1 MARKVLLDLDTGIDD
16 SMAICE
22 ALANPAFD
30 LVGITGVFGNVS
42 VDQGVRNAL
51 AVLHLLGRDDV
62 PVWAGA
68 RHPLLWDGDG
78 DFLPPRNIMD
88 IHGENGVGNVELPDS
103 PRAAEE
109 EGAVDA
115 IVRLC
120 RECGGDL
127 DIVAT
132 GPLTNLALVLERD
145 PGALGLAGS
154 VTVMGGAVATEGN
167 VSPCA
172 EANVFND
179 PEAASAVLTSGIPV
193 TLVGLDVTMKE
204 VLTREMVDR
213 WREAGPAGET
223 MADIVGFYVDAHN
236 DWLAP
241 TLGGCALHDP
251 LSVAV
256 AADLGLCGYLPSV
269 MKVDLEGE
277 LRGRTIG
284 DQSQIRNPDRPVKV
298 ALTVDGARFSQQL
311 MADIERVCSEA
322 PRP

>member
-1 MARKVLLDLDTGIDD
+1 MGRKVVLDLDTGIDD

-30 LVGITGVFGNVS
+30 LVGVTGVFGNVS

-51 AVLHLLGRDDV
+51 AVLHLLGADDV
-62 PVWAGA
+62 PVWTGA
-68 RHPLLWDGDG
+68 RHPLAWDQAG
-78 DFLPPRNIMD
+78 DFTPPRNLMD
-88 IHGENGVGNVELPDS
+88 IHGDNGVGNVRLPDS
-103 PRAAEE
+103 PRLPENE
-109 EGAVDA
+109 DA
-115 IVRLC
+115 PDALIGLC
-120 RECGGDL
+120 HEFGNDL
-127 DIVAT
+127 SIVAT
-132 GPLTNLALVLERD
+132 GPLTNLALAYQRD
-145 PGALGLAGS
+145 PDALGLAGS
-154 VTVMGGAVATEGN
+154 ITVMGGAVATEGN

-179 PEAASAVLTSGIPV
+179 PEAASVILTSGLPI
-193 TLVGLDVTMKE
+193 TLVGLDVTMKAI
-204 VLTREMVDR
+204 LTKEMVGR
-213 WREAGPAGET
+213 WREAGPAGEK

-236 DWLAP
+236 QWLAP

-256 AADLGLCGYLPSV
+256 AADPTLCGYLPSV

-284 DQSQIRNPDRPVKV
+284 DQAQIRNPCRPVQV
-298 ALTVDGARFSQQL
+298 ALTLDAERFSAQL
-311 MADIERVCSEA
+311 MEDIERVCAQA

>member
-127 DIVAT
+127 DIVALK
-132 GPLTNLALVLERD
+132 PH
-145 PGALGLAGS
+145 
-154 VTVMGGAVATEGN
+154 
-167 VSPCA
+167 
-172 EANVFND
+172 
-179 PEAASAVLTSGIPV
+179 
-193 TLVGLDVTMKE
+193 
-204 VLTREMVDR
+204 VDF
-213 WREAGPAGET
+213 
-223 MADIVGFYVDAHN
+223 I
-236 DWLAP
+236 
-241 TLGGCALHDP
+241 
-251 LSVAV
+251 
-256 AADLGLCGYLPSV
+256 
-269 MKVDLEGE
+269 
-277 LRGRTIG
+277 I
-284 DQSQIRNPDRPVKV
+284 IRS
-298 ALTVDGARFSQQL
+298 T
-311 MADIERVCSEA
+311 
-322 PRP
+322 